1 MKIAIAALFA
11 GALFSQ
17 SAPQLSYL
25 VTAIPQGDGPV
36 TDLTAADV
44 TVREGG
50 DARKVLSV
58 QRAAFPL
65 VVSVLVDGTQPP
77 LGMSQAVRH
86 VREGLAGFVT
96 ALRATSPGVR
106 MSLAEVSGGVTP
118 LASFDGLQTE
128 LDIAISKLFPAHP
141 GDAVFLEAMGDAA
154 KALTPM
160 GTPRRAI
167 VLIDFN
173 SSESLS
179 ESTMKRTTDA
189 LTASGATVWSVSLAP
204 PRASR
209 SRREGALNLITK
221 VSGGNR
227 LVASESSGLPALL
240 KQVADSL
247 ASQYTIAFERPAAA
261 PPKDVTMATSR
272 GVKLHVSLMRR

>member
-1 MKIAIAALFA
+1 MKIVLTAVFACAL
-11 GALFSQ
+11 LTQ

-36 TDLTAADV
+36 TDLSADEV
-44 TVREGG
+44 SVKEGG
-50 DARKVLSV
+50 EARKVLSV

-65 VVSVLVDGTQPP
+65 VVSLLVDGTPPP
-77 LGMSQAVRH
+77 LGATEAVRH
-86 VREGLAGFVT
+86 LRQALSGFT
-96 ALRATSPGVR
+96 AALRASSPGVR
-106 MSLAEVSGGVTP
+106 ISLTEVAAGATT
-118 LASFDGLQTE
+118 LAGHDAPAAA
-128 LDIAISKLFPAHP
+128 LDAAIEKLFPVHP
-141 GDAVFLEAMGDAA
+141 GDAIFLEAMGEAA
-154 KALTPM
+154 KGLTPM
-160 GTPRRAI
+160 PTPRRAI

-189 LTASGATVWSVSLAP
+189 LTASGATVWSVSVAP
-204 PRASR
+204 SRANR

-247 ASQYTIAFERPAAA
+247 ASQYTIAFERPSAAA
-261 PPKDVTMATSR
+261 PKEVTMTTSR
-272 GVKLHVSLMRR
+272 GVKLNVSLMRR